1 MSNLNQLEREWK
13 IYKRKERRP
22 FVIITVI
29 FITISSLIIF
39 LTLSSKNENKL
50 PKNKSFDLKVQPKL
64 ETKTSIVS
72 VDKESNKTTKVIK
85 KDPLPV
91 KTQELQPSFAF
102 MRQIKEDRYTNKQKH
117 VKRTTHKHQIEQPSS
132 VIKQEKKSQYLPSR
146 NKIDVSSTSS
156 KDKID
161 ALAKRFNSNRNPLL
175 GIAVAKRYLQ
185 SKKYKQAYF
194 YALEVNNIDPKN
206 EDSWLVSA
214 HSLYFIKSKEAA
226 MKLLKNYMRK
236 HDSSKALRLYRAM
249 KEGRLK

>member
-13 IYKRKERRP
+13 VYKRKERRP
-22 FVIITVI
+22 FMIIAII
-29 FITISSLIIF
+29 FISISSLIIF
-39 LTLSSKNENKL
+39 LTFSSKNENKL
-50 PKNKSFDLKVQPKL
+50 PENKSFALKVQPKL

-72 VDKESNKTTKVIK
+72 VDQELNKTIKVIK

-91 KTQELQPSFAF
+91 KTQELQPSFTF
-102 MRQIKEDRYTNKQKH
+102 MRQIKEERHTKKQKQ
-117 VKRTTHKHQIEQPSS
+117 VKRTTHKRQIKQSTS
-132 VIKQEKKSQYLPSR
+132 VIKQEKKSLYLPSK

-156 KDKID
+156 RNKID

-214 HSLYFIKSKEAA
+214 QALYFIKSKEAA

-236 HDSSKALRLYRAM
+236 HDSNKALRLYRAM